1 MTDKELKILD
11 VLRGSMDSLSA
22 DEIAKK
28 IYGPN
33 SPSELVKSKLEKLEC
48 QGFVERFYMKDS
60 YKFIISDNYGEIKY
74 EKPNEQLIFDFVE
87 DINSSSN
94 SANGEVALKDKSKSK
109 VVASSVGTI
118 EKILNKDNISDINK
132 GNIDEIGFDD
142 SDVYDDES
150 IVKKGFK
157 GIFVKNKKASGVKQK
172 KEKDS
177 TKKDSTDSVKQ
188 KRKNNLDFI
197 NEIKADMAM
206 EEKVE
211 LEGIFNKE
219 IQLKEQFNKAWSEIL
234 KEEKDYYSLMDDRS
248 FSLLKSALN
257 NINCISTFRTTI
269 AFIKRLENIFD
280 ISDEELLAIEQDSR
294 ALKVNDS
301 SFDVEHLGKINI
313 IAEIKCNVS
322 TNGSNRFGAGL
333 TASLKKD
340 IDSLISGKPRSRIKD
355 VNDCYKFMVIYKND
369 EIIDDAI
376 KQLIDGLP
384 NDLSKYLLVYRDGM
398 IMSKD
403 YVYIYVM

>member
-172 KEKDS
+172 KR
-177 TKKDSTDSVKQ
+177 
-188 KRKNNLDFI
+188 KR
-197 NEIKADMAM
+197 
-206 EEKVE
+206 
-211 LEGIFNKE
+211 
-219 IQLKEQFNKAWSEIL
+219 
-234 KEEKDYYSLMDDRS
+234 
-248 FSLLKSALN
+248 
-257 NINCISTFRTTI
+257 
-269 AFIKRLENIFD
+269 
-280 ISDEELLAIEQDSR
+280 
-294 ALKVNDS
+294 
-301 SFDVEHLGKINI
+301 
-313 IAEIKCNVS
+313 
-322 TNGSNRFGAGL
+322 
-333 TASLKKD
+333 
-340 IDSLISGKPRSRIKD
+340 
-355 VNDCYKFMVIYKND
+355 
-369 EIIDDAI
+369 
-376 KQLIDGLP
+376 
-384 NDLSKYLLVYRDGM
+384 
-398 IMSKD
+398 
-403 YVYIYVM
+403 